1 MPSTESA
8 PTPTEN
14 TLHSNTDKAGK
25 AAAASTGSAP
35 ASNAGKPNKS
45 NESAASA
52 SPKANSTRS
61 SRPHRA
67 FRLSWLI
74 ASGYFIPL
82 CLSLALI
89 GFLLHQQITRH
100 LWTSTHERLF
110 DHLLNTVGINLDA
123 QDGRLG
129 EVLWDNL
136 STYTPFTLVTE
147 LAEANQPARIIDFS
161 GATIAQDGHDIELMP
176 PPDPQ
181 CFSQAKLMTPFEAPY
196 AVDWLSNTPGGL
208 RYYCMLI
215 PVSLNGHP
223 DVFLQISTPWRFA
236 EDLNST
242 LNQLILWGGLGS
254 LLLSIIFSMFIGRR
268 LSHPLEQL
276 AKTAN
281 TVEAGDLS
289 ARTGIVCN
297 QLEIQEVAKAFDQM
311 VSQLEKS
318 FASQKRFV
326 ADASHELK
334 TPLTAISGMA
344 ELMEVATE
352 EERERALTIM
362 NREIARMSRLINDLL
377 FLSRAENASPNP
389 RAAKPELI
397 DLHSLLREVVTSSQ
411 PANPQKE
418 IILSE
423 PVEATVLANG
433 DNLSRIFH
441 NLIENAQ
448 KYAPEA
454 TPIEVTC
461 SLKHERVLVSV
472 RDHGPGVS
480 EKDLPHLFER
490 FYRADTSRNRKT
502 GGSGLGMAIVKA
514 LTEAAG
520 GSASIRNHP
529 QGGFEVTIA
538 LPLHR
543 QASATT

>member
-1 MPSTESA
+1 MQ
-8 PTPTEN
+8 
-14 TLHSNTDKAGK
+14 
-25 AAAASTGSAP
+25 
-35 ASNAGKPNKS
+35 
-45 NESAASA
+45 
-52 SPKANSTRS
+52 
-61 SRPHRA
+61 
-67 FRLSWLI
+67 FLSEL
-74 ASGYFIPL
+74 Y
-82 CLSLALI
+82 ALI
-89 GFLLHQQITRH
+89 IG
-100 LWTSTHERLF
+100 
-110 DHLLNTVGINLDA
+110 
-123 QDGRLG
+123 
-129 EVLWDNL
+129 
-136 STYTPFTLVTE
+136 P
-147 LAEANQPARIIDFS
+147 
-161 GATIAQDGHDIELMP
+161 IELVFKII
-176 PPDPQ
+176 
-181 CFSQAKLMTPFEAPY
+181 FSQLNKY
-196 AVDWLSNTPGGL
+196 
-208 RYYCMLI
+208 I
-215 PVSLNGHP
+215 PVSG
-223 DVFLQISTPWRFA
+223 VCI
-236 EDLNST
+236 
-242 LNQLILWGGLGS
+242 
-254 LLLSIIFSMFIGRR
+254 LLLSIVFSMFIGRR
-268 LSHPLEQL
+268 LSRPLEQL

-334 TPLTAISGMA
+334 TRLTAISGMA

-389 RAAKPELI
+389 RMAKPELI
-397 DLHSLLREVVTSSQ
+397 DLHTLLREVVASSQ

-433 DNLSRIFH
+433 DHLSRIFH

-454 TPIEVTC
+454 TPIEVNC
-461 SLKHERVLVSV
+461 ALKHERVLVSV
-472 RDHGPGVS
+472 RDHGPGVPD
-480 EKDLPHLFER
+480 KDLPHLFER

-514 LTEAAG
+514 LAEAAG

-543 QASATT
+543 QAANPS